1 MELCL
6 YKGLLVVLLLH
17 LCQGQDPALPSP
29 SPESALPSLV
39 DVMDAVKAAFMEAVK
54 ISKDDAARAVFE
66 QVVEDL
72 GPQENIAEKPPAT
85 ADDTEDE
92 LPAVVHE
99 HADKET
105 TTTSLSEENAK
116 QEQADPKLN
125 SSEQTLV
132 LPDEEEVR
140 QGAGLG
146 QELGKKAVELIYQ
159 LNKSAEESVQ
169 EVEDSVPNLARDLVE
184 STQEPKESFELKS
197 EDKSP
202 SDQKDAELDESQIWS
217 FESAPEGE
225 RVEQAGVEEGKQEPA
240 ESELVK
246 VQEQTHSTDGI
257 GEMEKEDGWK
267 KDVEAHIESKIQK
280 GGLFELAKQTEPH
293 PDQDQEHGLLTDD
306 DLKVRI
312 VVEEKQ
318 NEDEQKLVD
327 VGGHVVEV
335 KPEKEDVE
343 EEATAHIGNEAV
355 GGEAEV
361 ESLIPVSQA
370 TDETSQEL
378 ATDVMQETND
388 LNDIVTSRDPELNW
402 DVPTLG
408 ISGHALPPFPTLG
421 IDLGESDEL
430 VEEPADKT
438 QSTTPKQEAWKI
450 GVIAIAFFLIL
461 QTLVTV
467 TYILKC
473 KGKRNSCAV
482 PDRVCE
488 DGIGAVEHDAANA
501 DADEQTTVDDLPERS
516 EIQQET
522 FNMTPIHTQ
531 SMVEKSFNQ

>member
-39 DVMDAVKAAFMEAVK
+39 DVIDAVKAAFMEAVK

-66 QVVEDL
+66 QVVEEL
-72 GPQENIAEKPPAT
+72 GPQENVAEKPPAT

-99 HADKET
+99 HADKEK
-105 TTTSLSEENAK
+105 TTSLSEENAK

-125 SSEQTLV
+125 LSEQTLV

-146 QELGKKAVELIYQ
+146 QELGEKPVESIYQ

-169 EVEDSVPNLARDLVE
+169 EVEDPIPNIARDLVE
-184 STQEPKESFELKS
+184 STQEPKESFELES
-197 EDKSP
+197 EGKNP

-217 FESAPEGE
+217 FESASEGE
-225 RVEQAGVEEGKQEPA
+225 RVEQAGVEEGKQELA

-246 VQEQTHSTDGI
+246 VQEETDNTDVI
-257 GEMEKEDGWK
+257 GEMEEEDGWK

-280 GGLFELAKQTEPH
+280 GGLFELAKQTEPQ
-293 PDQDQEHGLLTDD
+293 PDQDQEHGLVTDD
-306 DLKVRI
+306 DLKVKI

-318 NEDEQKLVD
+318 NKDDQRLVD

-335 KPEKEDVE
+335 KTEKEDVE
-343 EEATAHIGNEAV
+343 EEAAAHTDNEAV

-361 ESLIPVSQA
+361 ESLIPGSEA

-378 ATDVMQETND
+378 E
-388 LNDIVTSRDPELNW
+388 
-402 DVPTLG
+402 
-408 ISGHALPPFPTLG
+408 
-421 IDLGESDEL
+421 
-430 VEEPADKT
+430 
-438 QSTTPKQEAWKI
+438 STTPKQEAWKI

-473 KGKRNSCAV
+473 KRKRNSCAV
-482 PDRVCE
+482 PERVCE

-501 DADEQTTVDDLPERS
+501 DTDEQTTVDDLPERS

-522 FNMTPIHTQ
+522 FIMTPIHTH
-531 SMVEKSFNQ
+531 SMVEKSFSQ